1 MNKVELSLS
10 KYEEMRDKIEEL
22 EEIVKAHDE
31 SGKYVVKNIV
41 EQTETVG
48 TVGTSG
54 QITQRVLHTHYTIH
68 GEAELKTLIAG
79 SEVMKMKSQI
89 ASYERVHKNLH
100 HQIDRLEIE
109 NRKLRAKKW
118 YQFWK

>member
-1 MNKVELSLS
+1 MNKVELSLD

-31 SGKYVVKNIV
+31 SGKYIVKNIV
-41 EQTETVG
+41 ERTETVG
-48 TVGTSG
+48 TVGTAG

-68 GEAELKTLIAG
+68 DEDELKTLIAG

-89 ASYERVHKNLH
+89 TSYERRIKSLDEQLKKYNA
-100 HQIDRLEIE
+100 R
-109 NRKLRAKKW
+109 KKW

>member
-1 MNKVELSLS
+1 MNKVELSLD

-22 EEIVKAHDE
+22 EKVVKAHDE

-41 EQTETVG
+41 ERTEQVG
-48 TVGTSG
+48 NT
-54 QITQRVLHTHYTIH
+54 TQRVLHTHYTIH
-68 GEAELKTLIAG
+68 GEDELKTLIAG

-89 ASYERVHKNLH
+89 ASYERRIKSLDEQLKKHNA
-100 HQIDRLEIE
+100 RE
-109 NRKLRAKKW
+109 KW